1 MADTTII
8 EREVTAIP
16 ADVARTPFSWSAAIA
31 GALAATAVAL
41 IIIALG
47 SGIGLSFASPYS
59 GPSATSLTIAAAVW
73 LVMAQTIGFATG
85 GYLAGRLRSPMSD
98 LTPGE
103 TAFRD
108 AAEGLVVWAIGVVA
122 MASLVAAMGLFAAS
136 ATTQVAAGAAA
147 GTAAST
153 HSDGVAA
160 STTGATEYFVDL
172 LFRPKAGTAAA
183 GQAPATGQSDSAT
196 VGAAAAG
203 ARPALD
209 PDTRAVVTRI
219 LVRSV
224 AQGRLDDDDRA
235 YLAQVVAART
245 GLAPDEAE
253 RRVTDV
259 EGKARESVKEAAEK
273 AAKAGAYFSFWTF
286 MSLLFG
292 GAAATLGGML
302 GGQLRDSSGDRQ
314 LAEIS

>member
-8 EREVTAIP
+8 EREVTAVP
-16 ADVARTPFSWSAAIA
+16 ADVALTPFSWSAAIA

-98 LTPGE
+98 LSGGE

-122 MASLVAAMGLFAAS
+122 MATLVAAMGLFAAS

-147 GTAAST
+147 GTAANSR
-153 HSDGVAA
+153 SDSAGA

-172 LFRPKAGTAAA
+172 LFRPKAGTPAA
-183 GQAPATGQSDSAT
+183 GQAPAGQGDPAT
-196 VGAAAAG
+196 VGIAAAG

-224 AQGRLDDDDRA
+224 AQGQLDDDDRA

-302 GGQLRDSSGDRQ
+302 GGQLRDSSGDRRM
-314 LAEIS
+314 AEIS